1 MKNFIVISGSSGS
14 GKTTLIELL
23 SRDLN
28 ISISVSSTT
37 RAKRDYEVNGAH
49 YNFISKDQFDD
60 MISKNEFLEYENVH
74 GDWYGTPK
82 KGLQKYI
89 DSNLQL
95 FLELD
100 VRGAISLMKFF
111 PKNTISI
118 FLSPP
123 NIDELRNRLIKR
135 STETS
140 EQIETRLGRFQVED
154 NLKKEFDY
162 NLIYDNFE
170 TTFEVIKKIVLNC
183 KLGD

>member
-37 RAKRDYEVNGAH
+37 RAKREYEVDGVH
-49 YNFISKDQFDD
+49 YNFITKNEFDD
-60 MISKNEFLEYENVH
+60 LITKNEFLEYENVH

-82 KGLQKYI
+82 KGLQDYI

-100 VRGAISLMKFF
+100 VRGAISLMKFY
-111 PKNTISI
+111 PKNC
-118 FLSPP
+118 
-123 NIDELRNRLIKR
+123 
-135 STETS
+135 
-140 EQIETRLGRFQVED
+140 
-154 NLKKEFDY
+154 
-162 NLIYDNFE
+162 IY
-170 TTFEVIKKIVLNC
+170 KKIL
-183 KLGD
+183 